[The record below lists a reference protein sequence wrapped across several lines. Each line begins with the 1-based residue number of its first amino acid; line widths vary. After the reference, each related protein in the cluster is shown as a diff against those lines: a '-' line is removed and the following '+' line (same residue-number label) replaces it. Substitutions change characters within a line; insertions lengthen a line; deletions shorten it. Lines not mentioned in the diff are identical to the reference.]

1 MSKQQDWWKES
12 IVYQIYPKSFKDS
25 NNDGIGDIRGIIQKL
40 EYLKYL
46 GINVI
51 WLNPIFESPMVD
63 NGYDISNYYKMN
75 LDFGTKDELKL
86 LVKEAHNKGIKI
98 ILDLPVNHTSNQHK
112 WFIESAKNEDN
123 KYSDYYIWKSPKK
136 DGSEPNNWISSFGGS
151 AWEYNSNRNK
161 YYLHC
166 FAKEQPDLNWENP
179 NLRKDIYKMMRYW
192 LDFGIDGFRLDV
204 ISLLSKCQDFPDSPP
219 QNKDTKNYY
228 IGVSNGPRIHEF
240 IQEMNDLVFSKYD
253 VMIVGETPN
262 TTLEQAILYTSPKRK
277 EMNMVFQFDHMH
289 IDYGELG
296 KFSNVRFKLSDLKK
310 VMTKWQNGLEEGWNA
325 LYWSNHDQPRPVTRF
340 GDDKLYRKESAKM
353 LGTLLHMMKGTPF
366 IFQGEELGMKNVPFL
381 FLEYYQDIE
390 TRGEIEKLK
399 SMGFDLSFIE
409 KVCYLKS
416 RDNARTPI
424 PWTNKGAYNGFSNTQ
439 PWIRVSPDNV
449 EINVENELRDKQS
462 VFFYYRELIRIRKKY
477 DVVINGKYRLVDA
490 DDSEVFAYIRET
502 DKEEL
507 FVICSFSDSRINYVI
522 SKEVMKDN
530 FELLLSNYARRNSQ
544 LKEHMILKPYESL
557 IYYRKKK

>member
-25 NNDGIGDIRGIIQKL
+25 NDDGIGDIRGIIQKL

-192 LDFGIDGFRLDV
+192 LDLELMGLD
-204 ISLLSKCQDFPDSPP
+204 
-219 QNKDTKNYY
+219 
-228 IGVSNGPRIHEF
+228 
-240 IQEMNDLVFSKYD
+240 
-253 VMIVGETPN
+253 
-262 TTLEQAILYTSPKRK
+262 
-277 EMNMVFQFDHMH
+277 
-289 IDYGELG
+289 
-296 KFSNVRFKLSDLKK
+296 
-310 VMTKWQNGLEEGWNA
+310 
-325 LYWSNHDQPRPVTRF
+325 
-340 GDDKLYRKESAKM
+340 
-353 LGTLLHMMKGTPF
+353 
-366 IFQGEELGMKNVPFL
+366 
-381 FLEYYQDIE
+381 
-390 TRGEIEKLK
+390 
-399 SMGFDLSFIE
+399 
-409 KVCYLKS
+409 
-416 RDNARTPI
+416 
-424 PWTNKGAYNGFSNTQ
+424 
-439 PWIRVSPDNV
+439 
-449 EINVENELRDKQS
+449 
-462 VFFYYRELIRIRKKY
+462 
-477 DVVINGKYRLVDA
+477 
-490 DDSEVFAYIRET
+490 
-502 DKEEL
+502 
-507 FVICSFSDSRINYVI
+507 
-522 SKEVMKDN
+522 
-530 FELLLSNYARRNSQ
+530 
-544 LKEHMILKPYESL
+544 
-557 IYYRKKK
+557 